1 MVTIIKIVNT
11 MCFIYILTNQ
21 KMRTLLLNTIY
32 VVYSF
37 LLKEIDDG
45 FKRQDEFIHHLVT
58 ELFQH
63 KNVKENIVTVTD
75 TNTITDEK
83 PEEKEKEKIEE
94 KFEDKYL
101 QRFKT
106 FKNEYSFTET
116 ELELEKQKYDE
127 LKKTFVD
134 DKNKAIEE
142 INNKINSFEKLK
154 FVLSN
159 KIGGSLNNITFNDK
173 NHMFGNNIQNG
184 NFFYEVSDDLMYYK
198 DDDTNKIVELK
209 NSYTNIYSSV
219 STVVPRSS

>member
-11 MCFIYILTNQ
+11 MCFIYILTNP

-32 VVYSF
+32 VAYSF

-58 ELFQH
+58 GLFQH
-63 KNVKENIVTVTD
+63 KNSEVNIVTVTD

-83 PEEKEKEKIEE
+83 PEEKEKEKEKEKIEE

-127 LKKTFVD
+127 LKKTFVN
-134 DKNKAIEE
+134 DKNKLTA
-142 INNKINSFEKLK
+142 LAPP
-154 FVLSN
+154 SN
-159 KIGGSLNNITFNDK
+159 LP
-173 NHMFGNNIQNG
+173 Q
-184 NFFYEVSDDLMYYK
+184 LA
-198 DDDTNKIVELK
+198 
-209 NSYTNIYSSV
+209 
-219 STVVPRSS
+219 